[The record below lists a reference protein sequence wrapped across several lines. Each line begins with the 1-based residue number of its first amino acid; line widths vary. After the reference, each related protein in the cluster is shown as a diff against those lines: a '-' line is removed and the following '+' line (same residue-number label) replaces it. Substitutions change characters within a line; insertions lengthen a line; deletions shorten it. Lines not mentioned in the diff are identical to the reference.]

1 MFFYLQINAFNICD
15 VTQTRRMD
23 GMALLSAIAFNRLQ
37 DQWASSP
44 GNRAYGELAVCSIAM
59 AVMIT
64 STYHDHDQCRI

>member
-37 DQWASSP
+37 DQ
-44 GNRAYGELAVCSIAM
+44 
-59 AVMIT
+59 
-64 STYHDHDQCRI
+64 